1 MRKISMSKKVFTR
14 GVIRPPKG
22 AGEYVQ
28 LPALFLAFPAEIP
41 LAEREATI
49 LACEQAADQRQHI
62 ADRRQDLADQRQASA
77 DLRQETAD
85 LRQEAADLRQKA
97 ADQNEEAARA
107 KAELGVVT
115 EAQLREA
122 NERLVIATLRG
133 QQLTEDAEKSA
144 SRMSFM
150 AEHDFLTG
158 LPNRTLL
165 TARLEQSIA
174 LARRHGKKVALMYL
188 DLDHFKHIND
198 SLGHKLGDQ
207 LLQSA
212 AKRLQPCVRFS
223 DTVCR
228 QGGDEF
234 VVLLS
239 EVEVATDAILIAE
252 KLIEVMTE
260 PHHID
265 GHRLHVTLSIGI
277 SLYPDD
283 GQDVETL
290 LANADIAMYH
300 AKQSGRNKYQLFT
313 PQMSVNAI
321 ARQAVQQALH
331 VALEWNKLVLHYQ
344 PKVNIKTGAITGAEA
359 LVRMQQ
365 SDSLILFPTQFV
377 SIAEDCGLI
386 LPIGRWVMRE
396 ACRQAQ
402 SWLQAG
408 YDMGRIA
415 VNVSPVELRSNGF
428 IDGVREILND
438 TGLNPRH
445 LEIEMTESVLM
456 QDTETTM
463 KVLRGLKDLGIQLAV
478 DDFGI
483 GFSSLSYLRRFP
495 IDTLKIDQS
504 FVQDIEDDVEESVIV
519 RAVIAMGNSL
529 KLQVVAEGIET
540 QQQLAFLQ
548 SLHCNE
554 GQGFYFSR
562 PVIAEEFVS
571 LLCTKSFPIL

>member
-1 MRKISMSKKVFTR
+1 
-14 GVIRPPKG
+14 
-22 AGEYVQ
+22 
-28 LPALFLAFPAEIP
+28 
-41 LAEREATI
+41 
-49 LACEQAADQRQHI
+49 
-62 ADRRQDLADQRQASA
+62 
-77 DLRQETAD
+77 
-85 LRQEAADLRQKA
+85 
-97 ADQNEEAARA
+97 
-107 KAELGVVT
+107 
-115 EAQLREA
+115 
-122 NERLVIATLRG
+122 
-133 QQLTEDAEKSA
+133 
-144 SRMSFM
+144 
-150 AEHDFLTG
+150 
-158 LPNRTLL
+158 
-165 TARLEQSIA
+165 
-174 LARRHGKKVALMYL
+174 MYL

>member
-1 MRKISMSKKVFTR
+1 
-14 GVIRPPKG
+14 
-22 AGEYVQ
+22 
-28 LPALFLAFPAEIP
+28 
-41 LAEREATI
+41 
-49 LACEQAADQRQHI
+49 
-62 ADRRQDLADQRQASA
+62 
-77 DLRQETAD
+77 
-85 LRQEAADLRQKA
+85 
-97 ADQNEEAARA
+97 
-107 KAELGVVT
+107 
-115 EAQLREA
+115 
-122 NERLVIATLRG
+122 
-133 QQLTEDAEKSA
+133 
-144 SRMSFM
+144 
-150 AEHDFLTG
+150 
-158 LPNRTLL
+158 
-165 TARLEQSIA
+165 
-174 LARRHGKKVALMYL
+174 
-188 DLDHFKHIND
+188 
-198 SLGHKLGDQ
+198 
-207 LLQSA
+207 
-212 AKRLQPCVRFS
+212 
-223 DTVCR
+223 
-228 QGGDEF
+228 
-234 VVLLS
+234 
-239 EVEVATDAILIAE
+239 
-252 KLIEVMTE
+252 
-260 PHHID
+260 
-265 GHRLHVTLSIGI
+265 
-277 SLYPDD
+277 
-283 GQDVETL
+283 
-290 LANADIAMYH
+290 
-300 AKQSGRNKYQLFT
+300 
-313 PQMSVNAI
+313 
-321 ARQAVQQALH
+321 
-331 VALEWNKLVLHYQ
+331 
-344 PKVNIKTGAITGAEA
+344 
-359 LVRMQQ
+359 MQQ